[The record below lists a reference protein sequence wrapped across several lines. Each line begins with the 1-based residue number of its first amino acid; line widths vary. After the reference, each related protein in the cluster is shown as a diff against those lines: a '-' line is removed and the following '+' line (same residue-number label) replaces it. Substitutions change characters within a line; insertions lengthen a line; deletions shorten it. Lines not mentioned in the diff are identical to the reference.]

1 MSTHTLELPQLRQEF
16 TQLNRRLAK
25 MDFFCPGSLMSL
37 YRRCGK
43 SYCACQTDPKRLHG
57 PYTVWT
63 RKVGAKTVTRTLH
76 PKQAELCK
84 RSIQNMREV
93 EAILERMKELSAIYI
108 ESQR

>member
-1 MSTHTLELPQLRQEF
+1 MSRNTLELQQLRQEF
-16 TQLNRRLAK
+16 NQLKRRLARTG
-25 MDFFCPGSLMSL
+25 FIGTGSLMSL

-43 SYCACQTDPKRLHG
+43 PYCACHKDEKSLHG

-63 RKVGAKTVTRTLH
+63 RKVQAKTVTRTLNT
-76 PKQAELCK
+76 KQADLCK

-93 EAILERMKELSAIYI
+93 KAIIERMKELSAIYI

>member
-1 MSTHTLELPQLRQEF
+1 MSTHTPDLPQLRQEF
-16 TQLNRRLAK
+16 TQLKRRLAK
-25 MDFFCPGSLMSL
+25 TDFLCTGSLMSL

-43 SYCACQTDPKRLHG
+43 PYCACQTDQKRLHG
-57 PYTVWT
+57 PYMVWT
-63 RKVGAKTVTRTLH
+63 RKVQAKTVTRTLH

-93 EAILERMKELSAIYI
+93 KGIIERMKQLSAIYI